1 MGIFKS
7 FTKVLKKAAPIIG
20 GAIGFGIGGG
30 ALGAAL
36 GSGIGSLLGGGD
48 TEDALKAAAL
58 GGIAGYAGSKF
69 FGPAATSTSGTAGVT
84 GSAANITGPEIFDP
98 KAITAI
104 KSSTDPGI
112 FSKIGTFAKENP
124 FTTAGIAGLGLTALG
139 GLEEEEKATKADK
152 RPYPEGKTRL
162 GYGRIGDKFYNLD
175 NEEERKQYYE
185 DLRNRDKDDD
195 EVVTMRSGGLQL
207 LGETIN
213 RGLHGEIKDRAD
225 QIQPFLDQVG
235 DMAQQKFGVDIT
247 KNPAGMPSLGAG
259 LGGQL
264 GSLGPATTI
273 MTNQLGNRL
282 PTFTDDMANRLFE
295 AGKNQMG
302 SNAYAPSG
310 SSRSDIKAAYM
321 PIDQGEGIDQF
332 GKPME
337 TTDSNMPTDPTKAL
351 ELFGNAFNR
360 GVSNAGSS
368 PFGSGQSRLGGL
380 GAIGSLFMNNGGE
393 VNGPGTGT
401 SDSVP
406 ARLSDGEFVLTAKA
420 VRGAGG
426 GDRDLGA
433 ARMYDMMSELE
444 RVA

>member
-1 MGIFKS
+1 MGIFKNI
-7 FTKVLKKAAPIIG
+7 TKTLKQAAPFIG
-20 GAIGFGIGGG
+20 SAIGMYLGGP
-30 ALGAAL
+30 AGAAL
-36 GSGIGSLLGGGD
+36 GSGIGSLAAGRD
-48 TEDALKAAAL
+48 AEEALKAAAL
-58 GGIAGYAGSKF
+58 AGGTAYLSGYGKGFKKMPSDATADARFFGGSEVTDSPTVTSIQKAQAPSSFFDKAVDFAKSGPGIA
-69 FGPAATSTSGTAGVT
+69 T
-84 GSAANITGPEIFDP
+84 
-98 KAITAI
+98 
-104 KSSTDPGI
+104 
-112 FSKIGTFAKENP
+112 
-124 FTTAGIAGLGLTALG
+124 LG
-139 GLEEEEKATKADK
+139 GLGTLALLGGEEEDKATGSDMPA
-152 RPYPEGKTRL
+152 YPVGKTRL

-175 NEEERKQYYE
+175 DEEERKQYFE
-185 DLRNRDKDDD
+185 DRRKERKDNDDD

-207 LGETIN
+207 LGERIN
-213 RGLHGEIKDRAD
+213 RGLHGEIKDRVD

-247 KNPAGMPSLGAG
+247 KNPVGMPS

-302 SNAYAPSG
+302 SNASAPSG

-337 TTDSNMPTDPTKAL
+337 TTDSNMTTDPTKAL

-360 GVSNAGSS
+360 GVSTAASS
-368 PFGSGQSRLGGL
+368 PFGAGQSRLGGI

-433 ARMYDMMSELE
+433 ARMYDMMSSLE